1 MGGTVEGKT
10 VDQLEHDLAVA
21 AEALADHLG
30 GAGMVSFKIVLKQG
44 VAGRNTKVTCT
55 SIEGGTKIKHTYPFT
70 WGSF

>member
-1 MGGTVEGKT
+1 MSAGVEGKT

-44 VAGRNTKVTCT
+44 VAGRNTKVTT
-55 SIEGGTKIKHTYPFT
+55 KSIEGGLEIKHTYPFN